1 MIRHQISNVMIS
13 QYNWLACDNNDK
25 DTDYSVSICKVCNNK
40 SADIFQDEGEYCLDC
55 WQKKTYPNL

>member
-1 MIRHQISNVMIS
+1 MIS

-40 SADIFQDEGEYCLDC
+40 SADIFQDEDEYCLDC